1 MYREMLVQMDDEETS
16 VAVLEDHRLVEIY
29 LEQPVHSRL
38 VGNIYKGRVINVLPG
53 MQAAFVDIGLD
64 RNSFLYVEDVIPPRD
79 QAKNSKQAR
88 PSIDALVK
96 EGQELIVQV
105 AKEPL
110 GGKGARVTTRITLP
124 GRYVILMPGVDYV
137 GISRRIESEAERNR
151 LKKLTQE
158 IKAPAMG
165 LIVRTVAEGVSNE
178 ELARDFHNLANQWNR
193 VVAKSERVPAPHLLH
208 RDVELLDRILRDLFN
223 TEVDRLTVNSREA
236 HDRVMEMVEAMAP
249 SLRSKV
255 RLDNR
260 DLFSVHNVY
269 SQIQEA
275 LRRKVWL
282 KCGGYLV
289 IDQTEALTAIDV
301 NTGKFVG
308 STNLS
313 DTVLK
318 TNLEAAVEIA
328 RQIRL
333 RNTGGIIIIDF
344 IDMEDLSHQEK
355 VLKTL
360 EDELKK
366 DKTKTS
372 IQGLTRLGLVE
383 LTRKKARQ
391 GLAKLLQ
398 KDCPYCEGSGKVLSA
413 ETISLRCKKQ
423 ILSFAEFSL
432 YPVLL
437 VEANPAVAALVIGSG
452 GAGLRHLEVCTGKQV
467 VIKGVESLHLEEF
480 HIKGID
486 LEQASGLSAP
496 VQVGEVIM
504 VKIEET
510 HAANN
515 QDGIARVN
523 GFILDVAGAASLVG
537 REIPVEII
545 KVLRTSAK
553 ARPLTAH

>member
-1 MYREMLVQMDDEETS
+1 MDEDETS
-16 VAVLEDHRLVEIY
+16 MAILEDHRLVEIY
-29 LEQPVHSRL
+29 LEQPAHARL
-38 VGNIYKGRVINVLPG
+38 AGNIYKGRIVNVLPG
-53 MQAAFVDIGLD
+53 MQAAFVDIGHD
-64 RNSFLYVEDVIPPRD
+64 RNAFLYVEDIMTSYD
-79 QAKNSKQAR
+79 QAKNQILGRKN
-88 PSIDALVK
+88 IEVLVK
-96 EGQELIVQV
+96 EDQELIVQV

-124 GRYVILMPGVDYV
+124 GRYVVLMPGVDFV
-137 GISRRIESEAERNR
+137 GISRRIECETERNR

-158 IKAPAMG
+158 IRPPATG
-165 LIVRTVAEGVSNE
+165 LIVRTVATGVSDE
-178 ELARDFHNLANQWNR
+178 ELVRDFHSLASQWNR
-193 VVAKSERVPAPHLLH
+193 IVAKSERVLAPYQLH
-208 RDVELLDRILRDLFN
+208 RDVELLDRILRDLFT

-236 HDRVMEMVEAMAP
+236 YDKVKEIMGVIAP
-249 SLRSKV
+249 SMHTKV
-255 RLDNR
+255 VLENR

-269 SQIQEA
+269 SQMQEA

-301 NTGKFVG
+301 NTGKYVG
-308 STNLS
+308 STSLS

-318 TNLEAAVEIA
+318 TNLEAAVEIS

-360 EDELKK
+360 EEELKK
-366 DKTKTS
+366 DKTKAS

-383 LTRKKARQ
+383 LTRKKARP

-398 KDCPYCEGSGKVLSA
+398 KDCPYCDGSGKVLSA
-413 ETISLRCKKQ
+413 ETVSLRCKKQ
-423 ILSFAEFSL
+423 VISYAELSL
-432 YPVLL
+432 YPAVL
-437 VEANPAVAALVIGSG
+437 VEANPAVAALVIGPG
-452 GAGLRHLEVCTGKQV
+452 GIGLRHLEARTGKQV
-467 VIKGVESLHLEEF
+467 IVKGDERQHLQEF

-486 LEQASGLSAP
+486 LDQASVMAAP
-496 VQVGEVIM
+496 VQVGEIVK

-510 HAANN
+510 HSSNI

-523 GFILDVAGAASLVG
+523 GFVLNVAGAASLVG
-537 REIPVEII
+537 REIPVEIA

-553 ARPLTAH
+553 ARPLKAR